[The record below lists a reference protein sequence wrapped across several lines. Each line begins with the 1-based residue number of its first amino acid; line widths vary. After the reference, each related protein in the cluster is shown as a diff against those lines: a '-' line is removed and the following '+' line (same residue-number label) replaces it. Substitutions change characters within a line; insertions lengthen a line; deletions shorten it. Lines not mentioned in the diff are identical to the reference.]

1 LITSMNKS
9 EDTAKSEQELSKSK
23 YELTLSEFPIFI
35 LSKSAKKDIKSIVY
49 EDTITGKDNQ
59 LVKREWKVIPDA
71 EHGFGTASTFETL
84 YDLFQIWKENN
95 FAEQSIQFGSIYNLL
110 KRKGQSVNNQQYQK
124 IIKDLHCLVGIR
136 ITAKNAFWDN
146 TLQAYVDM
154 TFHLF
159 DHLDLYKEKPTGQ
172 ATLPFTRIKASDVLY
187 GSIKKNS
194 LLTAD
199 FDSQF
204 FHSLTPIEQRIALYL
219 SKVLKTKRS
228 YSREML
234 KLAEQIPIYSQQ
246 TKHIK
251 QELKKAC
258 NGLINK
264 GFKLLDS
271 WEFKKANDGKTELII
286 FHRSGT
292 PATHKPKEKGKYPK
306 EKYQIECLVEDILE
320 VCQDERSTNFYKK
333 IARLMPEQIIYRA
346 ISEVKETSALDGVK
360 KNKGSIFTHLIK
372 KYAAEQGIVF

>member
-1 LITSMNKS
+1 MTDLEALK
-9 EDTAKSEQELSKSK
+9 KPEQEPEISKST

-35 LSKSAKKDIKSIVY
+35 LSKRPNKDIKAIVY
-49 EDTITGKDNQ
+49 EDTIIGKDH
-59 LVKREWKVIPDA
+59 LPVTRKWKVVPDA

-95 FAEQSIQFGSIYNLL
+95 FTDQSIQFGSIYNLIK
-110 KRKGQSVNNQQYQK
+110 KRGQSIGRQQYNQ
-124 IIKDLHCLVGIR
+124 IIRDLNCLVGIR

-146 TLQAYVDM
+146 TQQAYVDM

-159 DHLDLYKEKPTGQ
+159 DQLDLYKDKPNGQ
-172 ATLPFTRIKASDVLY
+172 ATLPLTRIKASDVLY

-219 SKVLKTKRS
+219 SKVLKTKKS

-234 KLAEQIPIYSQQ
+234 KLAEQIPIHSQL

-251 QELKKAC
+251 QEFKKAC
-258 NGLINK
+258 TGLISK
-264 GFKLLDS
+264 GFKLMDH
-271 WEFKKANDGKTELII
+271 WEFKKANDGKTELIV
-286 FHRSGT
+286 FYRSGT
-292 PATHKPKEKGKYPK
+292 PSTQKPKEKGQYHK
-306 EKYQIECLVEDILE
+306 ENYQIECLVEDILA
-320 VCQDERSTNFYKK
+320 VCNDVKSIHYYKK
-333 IARLMPEQIIYRA
+333 VARCIPDNIIYRA
-346 ISEVKETSALDGVK
+346 IAEVKETSSLGEVK
-360 KNKGSIFTHLIK
+360 KSTGSIFTHLIK
-372 KYAAEQGIVF
+372 KYAAELGINL

>member
-1 LITSMNKS
+1 MTDLEALK
-9 EDTAKSEQELSKSK
+9 KPEQEPEISKST

-35 LSKSAKKDIKSIVY
+35 LSKRPNKDIKAIVY
-49 EDTITGKDNQ
+49 EDTIIGKDH
-59 LVKREWKVIPDA
+59 LPVTRKWKVVPDA

-95 FAEQSIQFGSIYNLL
+95 FTDQSIQFGSIYNLIK
-110 KRKGQSVNNQQYQK
+110 KRGQSIGRQQYNQ
-124 IIKDLHCLVGIR
+124 IIRDLNCLVGIR

-146 TLQAYVDM
+146 TQQAYVDM

-159 DHLDLYKEKPTGQ
+159 DQLDLYKDKPNGQ
-172 ATLPFTRIKASDVLY
+172 ATLPLTRIKASDVLY

-219 SKVLKTKRS
+219 SKVLKTKKS

-234 KLAEQIPIYSQQ
+234 KLAEQIPIHSQQ

-251 QELKKAC
+251 QEFKKAC
-258 NGLINK
+258 SGLISK
-264 GFKLLDS
+264 GFKLMDR
-271 WEFKKANDGKTELII
+271 WEFKKANDGKTEII
-286 FHRSGT
+286 VFYRSGT
-292 PATHKPKEKGKYPK
+292 PSTQKPKEKGQYHK
-306 EKYQIECLVEDILE
+306 ENYQIECLVEDILE
-320 VCQDERSTNFYKK
+320 VCNDVNSINYYKK
-333 IARLMPEQIIYRA
+333 VARCVPDNIIYRA
-346 ISEVKETSALDGVK
+346 IAEVKETSSLGEVK
-360 KNKGSIFTHLIK
+360 KNTGSIFTHLIK
-372 KYAAEQGIVF
+372 KYAAEQGINL

>member
-1 LITSMNKS
+1 MTDLEALK
-9 EDTAKSEQELSKSK
+9 KPEQEPEISKST

-35 LSKSAKKDIKSIVY
+35 LSKRPNKDIKAIVY
-49 EDTITGKDNQ
+49 EDTIIGKDH
-59 LVKREWKVIPDA
+59 LPVTRKWKVVPDA

-95 FAEQSIQFGSIYNLL
+95 FTDQSIQFGSIYNLIK
-110 KRKGQSVNNQQYQK
+110 KRGQSIGRQQYNQ
-124 IIKDLHCLVGIR
+124 IIRDLNCLVGIR

-146 TLQAYVDM
+146 TQQAYVDM

-159 DHLDLYKEKPTGQ
+159 DQLDLYKDKPNGQ
-172 ATLPFTRIKASDVLY
+172 ATLPLTRIKASDVLY

-219 SKVLKTKRS
+219 SKVLKTKKS

-234 KLAEQIPIYSQQ
+234 KLAEQIPIHSQL

-251 QELKKAC
+251 QEFKKAC
-258 NGLINK
+258 NGLISK
-264 GFKLLDS
+264 GFKLMDR
-271 WEFKKANDGKTELII
+271 WEFKKANDGKTELIV
-286 FHRSGT
+286 FYRSGT
-292 PATHKPKEKGKYPK
+292 PSTQKPKEKGQYHK
-306 EKYQIECLVEDILE
+306 ENYQIECLVEDILE
-320 VCQDERSTNFYKK
+320 VCNDVNSINYYKK
-333 IARLMPEQIIYRA
+333 VARCVPDNIIYRA
-346 ISEVKETSALDGVK
+346 IAEVKETSSLGEVK
-360 KNKGSIFTHLIK
+360 KSTGSIFTHLIK
-372 KYAAEQGIVF
+372 KYAAELGINL

>member
-1 LITSMNKS
+1 MTDLEALK
-9 EDTAKSEQELSKSK
+9 KPEQEPEISKST

-35 LSKSAKKDIKSIVY
+35 LSKRPDKDIKAIVY
-49 EDTITGKDNQ
+49 EDTIIGKDH
-59 LVKREWKVIPDA
+59 LPVTRKWKVLPDA

-95 FAEQSIQFGSIYNLL
+95 FTDQSIQFGSIYNLIK
-110 KRKGQSVNNQQYQK
+110 KRGQSIGRQQYNQ
-124 IIKDLHCLVGIR
+124 IIRDLNCLVGIR

-146 TLQAYVDM
+146 TQQAYVDM

-159 DHLDLYKEKPTGQ
+159 DQLDLYKDKPNGQ
-172 ATLPFTRIKASDVLY
+172 ATLPLTRIKASDVLY

-219 SKVLKTKRS
+219 SKVLKTKKS

-234 KLAEQIPIYSQQ
+234 KLAEQIPIHSQL

-251 QELKKAC
+251 QEFKKAC
-258 NGLINK
+258 NGLISK
-264 GFKLLDS
+264 GFKLMDR
-271 WEFKKANDGKTELII
+271 WEFKKANDGKTELIV
-286 FHRSGT
+286 FYRSGT
-292 PATHKPKEKGKYPK
+292 PSTQKPKEKGQYHK
-306 EKYQIECLVEDILE
+306 ENYQIECLVEDILE
-320 VCQDERSTNFYKK
+320 VCNDVKSINYYKK
-333 IARLMPEQIIYRA
+333 VARCLPDNIIYRA
-346 ISEVKETSALDGVK
+346 IAEVKETSSLGEVK
-360 KNKGSIFTHLIK
+360 KNTGSIFTHLIK
-372 KYAAEQGIVF
+372 KYAAEQGINL

>member
-1 LITSMNKS
+1 MTDLEALK
-9 EDTAKSEQELSKSK
+9 KPEQEPEISKST

-35 LSKSAKKDIKSIVY
+35 LSKRPNKDIKAIVY
-49 EDTITGKDNQ
+49 EDTIIGKDH
-59 LVKREWKVIPDA
+59 LPVTRKWKVVPDA

-95 FAEQSIQFGSIYNLL
+95 FTDQSIQFGSIYNLIK
-110 KRKGQSVNNQQYQK
+110 KRGQSIGRQQYNQ
-124 IIKDLHCLVGIR
+124 IIRDLNCLVGIR

-146 TLQAYVDM
+146 TQQAYVDM

-159 DHLDLYKEKPTGQ
+159 DQLDLYKDKPNGQ
-172 ATLPFTRIKASDVLY
+172 ATLPLTRIKASDVLY

-219 SKVLKTKRS
+219 SKVLKTKKS

-234 KLAEQIPIYSQQ
+234 KLAEQIPIHSQL

-251 QELKKAC
+251 QEFKKAC
-258 NGLINK
+258 NGLISK
-264 GFKLLDS
+264 GFKLMDR
-271 WEFKKANDGKTELII
+271 WEFKKANDGKTELIV
-286 FHRSGT
+286 FYRSGT
-292 PATHKPKEKGKYPK
+292 PPTQKPKEKGQYHK
-306 EKYQIECLVEDILE
+306 ENYQIECLVEDILA
-320 VCQDERSTNFYKK
+320 VCNDVKSINYYKK
-333 IARLMPEQIIYRA
+333 VARCIPDNIIYRA
-346 ISEVKETSALDGVK
+346 IAEVKETSSLGEVK
-360 KNKGSIFTHLIK
+360 KSTGSIFTHLIK
-372 KYAAEQGIVF
+372 KYAEELGINL

>member
-1 LITSMNKS
+1 MKKL
-9 EDTAKSEQELSKSK
+9 EDTTKSEQELSKSK

-35 LSKSAKKDIKSIVY
+35 LSNSAKKEIKSLVY

-59 LVKREWKVIPDA
+59 LIKREWKVIPDA
-71 EHGFGTASTFETL
+71 EYGFGTASTFETL

-219 SKVLKTKRS
+219 SKVLKTKKS

-234 KLAEQIPIYSQQ
+234 KLAEQIPIHSQL

-251 QELKKAC
+251 QEFKKAC
-258 NGLINK
+258 NGLISK
-264 GFKLLDS
+264 GFKLMDR
-271 WEFKKANDGKTELII
+271 WEFKKANDGKTELIV
-286 FHRSGT
+286 FYRSGT
-292 PATHKPKEKGKYPK
+292 PSTQKPKEKGQYHK
-306 EKYQIECLVEDILE
+306 ENYQIECLVEDILE
-320 VCQDERSTNFYKK
+320 VCNDVNSINYYKK
-333 IARLMPEQIIYRA
+333 IARCVPDNIIYRA
-346 ISEVKETSALDGVK
+346 IAEVKETSSLGEVK
-360 KNKGSIFTHLIK
+360 KSTGSIFTHLIK
-372 KYAAEQGIVF
+372 KYAAELGINL

>member
-1 LITSMNKS
+1 MK
-9 EDTAKSEQELSKSK
+9 K
-23 YELTLSEFPIFI
+23 LT
-35 LSKSAKKDIKSIVY
+35 
-49 EDTITGKDNQ
+49 
-59 LVKREWKVIPDA
+59 VKIS
-71 EHGFGTASTFETL
+71 G
-84 YDLFQIWKENN
+84 
-95 FAEQSIQFGSIYNLL
+95 
-110 KRKGQSVNNQQYQK
+110 
-124 IIKDLHCLVGIR
+124 
-136 ITAKNAFWDN
+136 
-146 TLQAYVDM
+146 
-154 TFHLF
+154 
-159 DHLDLYKEKPTGQ
+159 
-172 ATLPFTRIKASDVLY
+172 
-187 GSIKKNS
+187 

-372 KYAAEQGIVF
+372 KYAAEQGIVL